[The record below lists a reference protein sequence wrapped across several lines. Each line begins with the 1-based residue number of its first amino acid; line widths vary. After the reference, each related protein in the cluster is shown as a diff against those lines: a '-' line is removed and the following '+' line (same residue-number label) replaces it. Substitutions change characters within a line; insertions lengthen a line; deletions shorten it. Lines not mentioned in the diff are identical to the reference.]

1 MRTESLDRLA
11 DGTGDR
17 VAGVGHE
24 MPGQPPAAQT
34 GARAARPAGRTAR
47 PAGRTAAAGQSRLLC
62 RARLVALAV
71 GGFLLPWCV
80 LLSMVLP
87 ATAQAQHW
95 SLAWTGLDA
104 AEALAALATA
114 MLLAHGD
121 RRAALTAAAGAA
133 LLLTDA
139 WFDVCTSA
147 PGLDHALAVA
157 EAACVE
163 VPLAGAACWLA
174 LRLIAATRQ

>member
-1 MRTESLDRLA
+1 M
-11 DGTGDR
+11 
-17 VAGVGHE
+17 
-24 MPGQPPAAQT
+24 
-34 GARAARPAGRTAR
+34 
-47 PAGRTAAAGQSRLLC
+47 
-62 RARLVALAV
+62 

-95 SLAWTGLDA
+95 ALAWTGLDA

-114 MLLAHGD
+114 VLLAQGD

-147 PGLDHALAVA
+147 PGLDHVLAVA
-157 EAACVE
+157 EAACIE

-174 LRLIAATRQ
+174 LRLIAPTRQ

>member
-1 MRTESLDRLA
+1 MRTELLDRLA
-11 DGTGDR
+11 DGTAER
-17 VAGVGHE
+17 VAG
-24 MPGQPPAAQT
+24 AACQT
-34 GARAARPAGRTAR
+34 P
-47 PAGRTAAAGQSRLLC
+47 GQSRLLG

-114 MLLAHGD
+114 VLLAHGD

-139 WFDVCTSA
+139 WFDICTSA

-157 EAACVE
+157 EAACAE

-174 LRLIAATRQ
+174 LRLTAPTRQ

>member
-1 MRTESLDRLA
+1 MWTESLDRLA

-17 VAGVGHE
+17 VAGVE
-24 MPGQPPAAQT
+24 PEAP
-34 GARAARPAGRTAR
+34 
-47 PAGRTAAAGQSRLLC
+47 GQSRLLA

-95 SLAWTGLDA
+95 ALAWTGLDA

-114 MLLAHGD
+114 VLLAHGD

-157 EAACVE
+157 EAACIE

-174 LRLIAATRQ
+174 LRLITPTASNSRPKSPATAAQNTPSSLPSGANS

>member
-1 MRTESLDRLA
+1 MQTEFLGRSGA
-11 DGTGDR
+11 ETGDR
-17 VAGVGHE
+17 FGEVVHEANSHRPPGRVAG
-24 MPGQPPAAQT
+24 QT
-34 GARAARPAGRTAR
+34 QMWR
-47 PAGRTAAAGQSRLLC
+47 

-80 LLSMVLP
+80 LLSAVLP

-121 RRAALTAAAGAA
+121 RRAALTAVAGAA

-147 PGLDHALAVA
+147 PGLDHALALA
-157 EAACVE
+157 EAALAE
-163 VPLAGAACWLA
+163 VPLAIAAGWLA
-174 LRLIAATRQ
+174 LRLTAVTRE